1 MRVAHDEFQN
11 RPDFERGGTEPRRLA
26 IGRRESGRKALP
38 QGNPHLSSKSG
49 QTTPPELEVGL
60 AAASSLSGCGSRG
73 GFPCPL
79 EIENEFSYS

>member
-1 MRVAHDEFQN
+1 M
-11 RPDFERGGTEPRRLA
+11 
-26 IGRRESGRKALP
+26 GRRESGRKALP
-38 QGNPHLSSKSG
+38 QGNPHLSSKCG

-79 EIENEFSYS
+79 ATRIENEFSYS